1 VDPAYLDT
9 LVDLGILA
17 AREDGSFTAGS
28 ARSARV
34 IRDLQRSGLL
44 LEDIAEAVQGGF
56 LSFDLFDLDNYDRIS
71 ALTAETFRRTAERT
85 GIALPLLLLVR
96 EAIGFAVADP
106 DDRMREDEVEVI
118 PLIQSALEGGLP
130 EAAIERLLR
139 VYGESLR
146 RMVETESEAWMTHLV
161 RPLIESGMPVQQV
174 FEMASRFGAS
184 SMGLL
189 DQAILAIHRGQQDHV
204 WMIGT
209 YAWVEDA
216 LDRAGLRSRVTRP
229 PAMCFLDLSGYTRLT
244 EERGDHAAAEMAL
257 TFSRLVHRSAHE
269 HSGRVV
275 KWLGDGVMLYFE
287 EPAEAVTGALEM
299 AERVPAAGLP
309 EAHVGVDAGPV
320 IIQDGDFF
328 GSTVNVAARI
338 ATYARAGEV
347 LASER
352 AVAAAGTLP
361 GGIRSSEIGPVELK
375 GLTRPVGLRRIERA
389 P

>member
-1 VDPAYLDT
+1 MDPAYLDT

-17 AREDGSFTAGS
+17 AREDGSFSAGS

-174 FEMASRFGAS
+174 FEMASRFGES

-244 EERGDHAAAEMAL
+244 EELGDHAAAEMAL
-257 TFSRLVHRSAHE
+257 TFSRLVQRSAHE

-287 EPAEAVTGALEM
+287 EPAEAVAGALEM

-361 GGIRSSEIGPVELK
+361 GGIQSSEIGPVELK

>member
-71 ALTAETFRRTAERT
+71 ALTAETFRGTAERT
-85 GIALPLLLLVR
+85 GIPLTLLLLVR

-174 FEMASRFGAS
+174 FEMASRFGES
-184 SMGLL
+184 SMGFL

-257 TFSRLVHRSAHE
+257 TFSRLVQRSAHE

-375 GLTRPVGLRRIERA
+375 GLTRPVDLRRIERA

>member
-1 VDPAYLDT
+1 VDPAYLET
-9 LVDLGILA
+9 LVGLGILA
-17 AREDGSFTAGS
+17 AREDGSFTTGS
-28 ARSARV
+28 ARATRV
-34 IRDLQRSGLL
+34 IRDLQHSGLL
-44 LEDIAEAVQGGF
+44 LEDIAEAVKGGF

-71 ALTAETFRRTAERT
+71 ALTADTFRRTAERT

-174 FEMASRFGAS
+174 FEMASRFGES
-184 SMGLL
+184 SMGFL

-244 EERGDHAAAEMAL
+244 EERGDLAAAEMAL
-257 TFSRLVHRSAHE
+257 TFSRLVQRSAHE

-375 GLTRPVGLRRIERA
+375 GLTRPVDLRRIERV